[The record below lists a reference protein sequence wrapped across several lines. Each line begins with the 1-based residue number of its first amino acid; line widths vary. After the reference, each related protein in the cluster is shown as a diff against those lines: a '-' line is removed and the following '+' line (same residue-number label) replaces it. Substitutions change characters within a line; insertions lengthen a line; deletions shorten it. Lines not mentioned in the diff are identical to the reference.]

1 MCLKDIC
8 ANSFY
13 LMKWNISGYMGKP
26 QSFKKKC
33 AFTDKMKRGLK
44 TFTGMKQGWES
55 HSNANMGF
63 FFFFFNGQG
72 GWLRG
77 QSYWEKWNR
86 KSHPKNWA
94 IVKKHSLSLD
104 LRELICSQLDF
115 SMAIKQWLLS
125 TSHFPSFE
133 CPGLLPE
140 ILIQSSLS
148 HHRVLEGEDAQRFY
162 QSIERGLLRPLY
174 WDLLRGLL
182 RETKSLN

>member
-1 MCLKDIC
+1 MEYNWIHGKTTKFQKEVCLHRQNEKRPQ
-8 ANSFY
+8 NFY
-13 LMKWNISGYMGKP
+13 WHEARLRKSL
-26 QSFKKKC
+26 KC
-33 AFTDKMKRGLK
+33 KHGL
-44 TFTGMKQGWES
+44 
-55 HSNANMGF
+55 F
-63 FFFFFNGQG
+63 FFCNGQG

-94 IVKKHSLSLD
+94 ILKKHSLSLD
-104 LRELICSQLDF
+104 LTELICSQLDF

-140 ILIQSSLS
+140 ILTQSSLS

>member
-1 MCLKDIC
+1 MEYNWIHGKTTKFQKEVCLHRQNEKRPR
-8 ANSFY
+8 NFY
-13 LMKWNISGYMGKP
+13 WHEARLRKSL
-26 QSFKKKC
+26 KC
-33 AFTDKMKRGLK
+33 KHGL
-44 TFTGMKQGWES
+44 
-55 HSNANMGF
+55 

-94 IVKKHSLSLD
+94 ILKKHSLSLD

-140 ILIQSSLS
+140 ILTQSSLS

>member
-1 MCLKDIC
+1 MDTWENHKV
-8 ANSFY
+8 SKRSVPSQT
-13 LMKWNISGYMGKP
+13 KWKEASKLLLAWSKAEKVTQM
-26 QSFKKKC
+26 QTW
-33 AFTDKMKRGLK
+33 A
-44 TFTGMKQGWES
+44 
-55 HSNANMGF
+55 

-94 IVKKHSLSLD
+94 ILKKHSLSLD
-104 LRELICSQLDF
+104 LTELICSQLDF

-140 ILIQSSLS
+140 ILTQSSLS